1 VLLNCIAV
9 ARVDSD
15 RLLHAFLL
23 HDIVLAWYM
32 ILWPHICLFVCH
44 KLEFVR
50 MAKDV
55 ITQSVSRDCLRTQI
69 SWWNKFQWDG
79 PQWGTNTCWVGKN
92 CDLYRIELIYGSI
105 KLNLSGKLFITNCS
119 KYQYL
124 HWDMGGQLKQFYFC
138 KCQFMWMLFMFVF
151 V

>member
-1 VLLNCIAV
+1 MLLNCIAV
-9 ARVDSD
+9 AGVDSD
-15 RLLHAFLL
+15 SLLHAFLL

-69 SWWNKFQWDG
+69 S
-79 PQWGTNTCWVGKN
+79 
-92 CDLYRIELIYGSI
+92 
-105 KLNLSGKLFITNCS
+105 
-119 KYQYL
+119 
-124 HWDMGGQLKQFYFC
+124 
-138 KCQFMWMLFMFVF
+138 
-151 V
+151 